1 VTQPRRTRKR
11 QIGHAPREKRHR
23 CDEHLRHR
31 LSRARIAT
39 TANNLTPHTQRLV
52 ITWIIDGAWAVFVV
66 YWIVAA
72 RTQSKTRKKEPG
84 VERLIHV
91 LWLALAY
98 FLLADGDLPIG
109 PLNNQFLPHRLWIA
123 SLGTAL
129 VVAGIG
135 FAIWARRHL
144 GKNWSAEVTIR
155 EEHKLIRTGPY
166 RYIRHPIY
174 TGLLTAVLGTAIVVS
189 EYRALVSLAI
199 FVIGWTLK
207 AKKEEGFLSLEFGPA
222 FEEHKRLTGFFL
234 PPLT

>member
-1 VTQPRRTRKR
+1 MK
-11 QIGHAPREKRHR
+11 
-23 CDEHLRHR
+23 HLRHR
-31 LSRARIAT
+31 PGRARIAAV
-39 TANNLTPHTQRLV
+39 ANMVPHTQRLI
-52 ITWIIDGAWAVFVV
+52 ITSIVDGAWAVFVV

-84 VERLIHV
+84 IERLIHV
-91 LWLALAY
+91 LWLAGAY
-98 FLLADGDLPIG
+98 FLLADGDLPVG

-123 SLGTAL
+123 LLGAAL
-129 VVAGIG
+129 VVVGIG

-155 EEHKLIRTGPY
+155 EEHKLIRSGPY
-166 RYIRHPIY
+166 KYIRHPIY
-174 TGLLTAVLGTAIVVS
+174 TGLLAAVLGTAILVG

-207 AKKEEGFLSLEFGPA
+207 AKKEEGFLALEFGPA

-234 PPLT
+234 PPLA